1 VPFGC
6 RRSIIGG
13 VDCMRFAMDKLI
25 AGAAELGIR
34 LDDQQVDRF
43 RLYYEELVDWNRRVN
58 LTSVVDYE
66 DVQVRHFLDSL
77 TAAPLVGSES
87 SRVIDIGSGAG
98 FPGVPLKI
106 VFPDIALTLVE
117 SVNKKAVFLRHLV
130 DCLGLDGVEV
140 AAGRAETLAHDGR
153 YRERYDIA
161 ISRGVA
167 ALSTLAELLL
177 PFCAVGGRFIAMKK
191 GEIDGE
197 IASSAKAIESL
208 GGKLA
213 EVRPVDIAEFKGER
227 RSLVV
232 IDKLEPTPDKYP
244 RRPGMPRKRPL

>member
-1 VPFGC
+1 
-6 RRSIIGG
+6 
-13 VDCMRFAMDKLI
+13 MRFAMDKLI

-58 LTSVVDYE
+58 LTSVADCE
-66 DVQVRHFLDSL
+66 GVQIKHFLDSL
-77 TAAPLVGSES
+77 TAAPLIGNES
-87 SRVIDIGSGAG
+87 SRVVDIGSGAG

-106 VFPDIALTLVE
+106 ACRGIDLTLVE

-130 DCLGLDGVEV
+130 DCLGLEGVEV
-140 AAGRAETLAHDGR
+140 AAARAEALAHDGR

-167 ALSTLAELLL
+167 ALSTLAELSL

-191 GEIDGE
+191 GDIGDEV
-197 IASSAKAIESL
+197 ASSERAVDML

-213 EVRPVDIAEFKGER
+213 EVKPVELDEFRGER

-232 IDKLEPTPDKYP
+232 IEKLSPTPDRYP